1 MSTSSG
7 GPGRARRPYWTLNV
21 YPDAGE
27 AGGCLIVPRRAG
39 PSPVVEPDAD
49 LGDLAGAAVRSDASL
64 VVADDPEA
72 TRSELEAARRAKVK
86 IRRYCAANRL
96 NRFITL
102 TYAGHGCHDPV
113 VFRSDI
119 AAFFRVLRRELGDR
133 DLPYLWAAEWHP
145 GGHGLHGHAAVSR
158 YISRGVLT
166 RAWPHGFVH
175 IKLIGDLPVGSG
187 AWEEARRCGRY
198 LGKYVAKSLHGER
211 WAGLHRYEV
220 AQGFQPRVEK
230 IDGRTLDQVI
240 DQAARLMGRPP
251 AWVWKSTEQEDW
263 DGPPC
268 CALSW

>member
-1 MSTSSG
+1 MSDGSG
-7 GPGRARRPYWTLNV
+7 GSGRARRPYWTLNV

-27 AGGCLIVPRRAG
+27 AGGCLIVPRRSG
-39 PSPVVEPDAD
+39 PPPVVEGDVD
-49 LGDLAGAAVRSDASL
+49 LFDQAAGEAASDAAFS
-64 VVADDPEA
+64 DPRGEGEP

-86 IRRYCAANRL
+86 IRRYCASNRL

-102 TYAGHGCHDPV
+102 TYGGEGCHDPA

-119 AAFFRVLRRELGDR
+119 AAFFKALRRELGG

-158 YISRGVLT
+158 YIARGVLT

-175 IKLIGDLPVGSG
+175 IKLIGDLPTGSG
-187 AWEEARRCGRY
+187 AWEESRRCGRY

-211 WAGLHRYEV
+211 WSGLHRYEV
-220 AQGFQPRVEK
+220 AQGFQPPVQK

-240 DQAARLMGRPP
+240 DEAVVMMGRPP
-251 AWVWKSTEQEDW
+251 LRVWKSTEQEGW

>member
-7 GPGRARRPYWTLNV
+7 GSGRARRPYWTLNV

-39 PSPVVEPDAD
+39 PSPVHEPDLDA
-49 LGDLAGAAVRSDASL
+49 LAFATEIGGHVPQG
-64 VVADDPEA
+64 VAGESEP

-102 TYAGHGCHDPV
+102 TYRPPGCRDQAA
-113 VFRSDI
+113 FRADI
-119 AAFFRVLRRELGDR
+119 AAFFKVLRRELGGSDM
-133 DLPYLWAAEWHP
+133 PYMWVAEWHP
-145 GGHGLHGHAAVSR
+145 GGHGLHAHAAVSR

-187 AWEEARRCGRY
+187 AWEESRRCGRY

-220 AQGFQPRVEK
+220 AQGFQPQVEK

-240 DQAARLMGRPP
+240 DAASRLMGRPP
-251 AWVWKSTEQEDW
+251 ASVWKSTEQEDW